1 MPSRV
6 ILAGRVTGL
15 APATSKVTAWIL
27 DSFGSPSVD
36 QAGLEPARPG
46 VWNRSSATELLIV
59 AYPRRDSNSDW
70 QVRNLLVSP
79 LAYEGAVPAARAER
93 APPPRHGGALPL
105 SYAGL
110 ATPTGFEPVPS
121 TVTGWRTGQLC

>member
-1 MPSRV
+1 MDLPTTHGV
-6 ILAGRVTGL
+6 IGGYRPLFGPGHGRARRFSVRSPYSAKVLPLLPPGCKPGALAVEL
-15 APATSKVTAWIL
+15 A
-27 DSFGSPSVD
+27 
-36 QAGLEPARPG
+36 EP
-46 VWNRSSATELLIV
+46 E
-59 AYPRRDSNSDW
+59 YPRRDSNSDW
-70 QVRNLLVSP
+70 QVRNLQVSP

-121 TVTGWRTGQLC
+121 TVTRWRTGRLC